1 MTIDHIKKVLL
12 TNSYMENN
20 LKKKFKRFGYQ
31 NMKIPKKT
39 EPGRICYMWFL
50 WISNVM
56 GVKGPT

>member
-31 NMKIPKKT
+31 NIKIPD
-39 EPGRICYMWFL
+39 GCGIRGSY
-50 WISNVM
+50 
-56 GVKGPT
+56 G